1 MISDLP
7 TSDGTRVPSA
17 APSDTAGRRSDQDG
31 QERMASVMP
40 TPATRVAII
49 GAGRGGTALLDL
61 LHQLRTIEV
70 VGITDRDPAAPGLQ
84 RARELHVPTYER
96 LADLISNHRVN
107 LVMDL
112 TGDPGMDRIL
122 REHTSGE
129 TDILSGPAS
138 RLLWDLVRHESA
150 LQAELLHSEK
160 LAGIG
165 SFAAGIAH
173 DMNNP
178 LQLILGLAEN
188 LLDECDIETVHDQ
201 ARDIVEAVKRT
212 TAICRDLTSYSRR
225 ASSQQNSLIA
235 INGKLDEALKIAR
248 YAVALQ
254 DIDIRKSYQPDIAV
268 KGNPDELLHVFVNL
282 ITNAVQAMDHG
293 GTLTLET
300 TAVQGATR
308 VRVSD
313 TGCGISADL
322 IDRIFEPFFTT
333 KPPGKG
339 TGLGL
344 YNIKNVIHH
353 MHGTIEVESHIG
365 RGSTFTITFPR
376 EAPTEDRSRP
386 S

>member
-7 TSDGTRVPSA
+7 RSDGTRVPSA
-17 APSDTAGRRSDQDG
+17 APSDTAGHRSDQDG
-31 QERMASVMP
+31 QERMASVTP
-40 TPATRVAII
+40 APATRVAII

-70 VGITDRDPAAPGLQ
+70 VGITDRNPAAPGLQ
-84 RARELHVPTYER
+84 RARELHVPIYER

-122 REHTSGE
+122 REQTSGE

-254 DIDIRKSYQPDIAV
+254 DIDIRKCYQPDIAV

-300 TAVQGATR
+300 TEVQGATR

-376 EAPTEDRSRP
+376 EAATEDRSRP

>member
-1 MISDLP
+1 MTTISP
-7 TSDGTRVPSA
+7 TMSHRQTEHQDSNPVS
-17 APSDTAGRRSDQDG
+17 APSP
-31 QERMASVMP
+31 M
-40 TPATRVAII
+40 RVAII
-49 GAGRGGTALLDL
+49 GAGRGGMALLDA
-61 LHQLRTIEV
+61 LHQIRTIQI
-70 VGITDRDPAAPGLQ
+70 VGIVDQNPSAPGLK
-84 RARELHVPTYER
+84 RAQELKVPVYHEI
-96 LADLISNHRVN
+96 ADLITHQELN
-107 LVMDL
+107 LVMDV
-112 TGDPGMDRIL
+112 TGDPAMESAL
-122 REHTSGE
+122 RKAVPTG
-129 TDILSGPAS
+129 TDVVNGQTS
-138 RLLWDLVRHESA
+138 RLLWLLVQHEST
-150 LQAELLHSEK
+150 LQTELLHAEK

-188 LLDECDIETVHDQ
+188 LTDETDLEAVHLQAHDI
-201 ARDIVEAVKRT
+201 IEAVKRT

-225 ASSQQNSLIA
+225 ASLRQDCLMS

-254 DIDIRKSYQPDIAV
+254 DIDIRKLYQPDVVV

-282 ITNAVQAMDHG
+282 ITNAVQAMEHH

-300 TAVQGATR
+300 TATADATR

-313 TGCGISADL
+313 TGSGISPEL
-322 IDRIFEPFFTT
+322 LGRIFEPFFTT

-353 MHGTIEVESHIG
+353 MNGTIGVESQVG
-365 RGSTFTITFPR
+365 RGSTFTLIF
-376 EAPTEDRSRP
+376 PTETVAGERSAQ

>member
-1 MISDLP
+1 MTTSSP
-7 TSDGTRVPSA
+7 TMSHPHTENQGSKPAPVP
-17 APSDTAGRRSDQDG
+17 PP
-31 QERMASVMP
+31 M
-40 TPATRVAII
+40 RVAII
-49 GAGRGGTALLDL
+49 GAGRGGTALLDA
-61 LHQLRTIEV
+61 LHQIRTLQI
-70 VGITDRDPAAPGLQ
+70 VGIADQNPSAPGLK
-84 RARELHVPTYER
+84 RAQELNVAVYDR
-96 LADLISNHRVN
+96 VADLITHQGLN
-107 LVMDL
+107 LVIDV
-112 TGDPGMDRIL
+112 TGDPAMKFLLQKEVPAG
-122 REHTSGE
+122 
-129 TDILSGPAS
+129 TDVVDGQAS
-138 RLLWDLVRHESA
+138 QLLRLLVQYEST
-150 LQAELLHSEK
+150 LQTELLHAEK

-188 LLDECDIETVHDQ
+188 LTDETDLEAVHLQ
-201 ARDIVEAVKRT
+201 ARDIIEAVKRT

-225 ASSQQNSLIA
+225 ASLRQDCLIG

-254 DIDIRKSYQPDIAV
+254 DIEIQKLYQPDAVV

-282 ITNAVQAMDHG
+282 ITNAVQAMAHHG
-293 GTLTLET
+293 VLTLQT
-300 TAVQGATR
+300 TAVDGATQ

-313 TGCGISADL
+313 TGSGIAPEL
-322 IDRIFEPFFTT
+322 LGRIFEPFFTT

-353 MHGTIEVESHIG
+353 MNGTIGVESQVG
-365 RGSTFTITFPR
+365 RGSTFTLTFPV
-376 EAPTEDRSRP
+376 ESGAGERSTQ